1 VDEPT
6 DELLDRVV
14 RGDATHEETEAIAN
28 WRRAAPQHERRYRQI
43 ERIAHAAQALR
54 GDLHANVPPTVAAL
68 LQRSWRTHAPT
79 TQRSVSSRW
88 WRGAAAAAV
97 LLVAAGGYYLSAP
110 RASTLS
116 QAEIVTGTAELATIQ
131 LRDGSVI
138 RLAPRSR
145 LRLGNRPDGREV
157 TLDGRAYF
165 AVAKARGRPFL
176 VHTRLAEA
184 RVLGT
189 HFELATR
196 DEDLEL
202 LVVEGHVALDAP
214 GNTVQVRGGEASR
227 VARGTATKPVRVDNA
242 QGALRW
248 IGKFLVF
255 QSTPLHDVARELER
269 TYGVRVAITDSVLA
283 HQTVTATFTDRSAE
297 QVMDVVC
304 SVVNARCAVGGAGDS
319 ITMSR
324 R

>member
-14 RGDATHEETEAIAN
+14 RGDATHQERDTIAA
-28 WRRAAPQHERRYRQI
+28 WRRAAPEHERRYRHV

-54 GDLHANVPPTVAAL
+54 DDLHANEPPTVAAL
-68 LQRSWRTHAPT
+68 LQRRWRVDAPAPRRGPT
-79 TQRSVSSRW
+79 VRRW
-88 WRGAAAAAV
+88 AGVAAAAAV
-97 LLVAAGGYYLSAP
+97 LLAAVVGRYLGAP
-110 RASTLS
+110 RASALS
-116 QAEIVTGTAELATIQ
+116 EAEIVTGTSELATIQ

-145 LRLGNRPDGREV
+145 LRLGSRADGRDV
-157 TLDGRAYF
+157 TLDGRAFF
-165 AVAKARGRPFL
+165 AVAKASGRPFV

-202 LVVEGHVALDAP
+202 VVVEGHVALDAP
-214 GNTVQVRGGEASR
+214 GNTVQVRGGEASH
-227 VARGTATKPVRVDNA
+227 VARGTATQPMRVKDA
-242 QGALRW
+242 EATLQW

-255 QSTPLHDVARELER
+255 QSTPLHEVARELER
-269 TYGVRVAITDSVLA
+269 AYGIRMAITDSVLA
-283 HQTVTATFTDRSAE
+283 RQTVTATFTDRSAE
-297 QVMDVVC
+297 QVVDIVC
-304 SVVNARCAVGGAGDS
+304 SVINAHCTVAGDS
-319 ITMSR
+319 VTMAR